1 MTKIVIFLGPSL
13 PLEQAKCTLDA
24 VYLPPAAQSDL
35 ISAVQIHQPD
45 VIGLI
50 DGVFLQRP
58 SVWHKEI
65 LYALSQGISVYGASS
80 MGALRAAETESFGMV
95 GVGRIYQMYASG
107 ALIDDD
113 EVALVHGSAETGYKP
128 LSEPMINI
136 RATLQL
142 AQEQGILSEELHHQ
156 LIAIAKSI
164 YFAERTFAAI
174 LHKASSAGVASEA
187 LAALQTFTTEHYVD
201 LKRQDAVLLL
211 QLLRERFVAA
221 SADPAEAH
229 LSKTRDFN
237 FAQTHVYA
245 ALYEGE
251 RQVQSQGVQIPL
263 RRIAEYVALHAADFD
278 DLNFHSLNRMLA
290 QVLAAL
296 LGVTV
301 ESAEIEQEKQ
311 RFCLKHKLQQNS
323 DLNQWLQNNDMTKT
337 EFQALMQEMAICR
350 RLHRWFLSR
359 QAYQRN
365 IKGLLNELRLQNCY
379 AEWADVAGQQERLL
393 QEHHVDLNTSHYRNQ
408 TLKELLLNHLRTTD
422 CCIPIPLQAW
432 ALEAGFLNTACLQVE
447 LMRAKAARDIAID

>member
-1 MTKIVIFLGPSL
+1 
-13 PLEQAKCTLDA
+13 
-24 VYLPPAAQSDL
+24 
-35 ISAVQIHQPD
+35 
-45 VIGLI
+45 
-50 DGVFLQRP
+50 
-58 SVWHKEI
+58 
-65 LYALSQGISVYGASS
+65 
-80 MGALRAAETESFGMV
+80 MGALRAAETEAFGMI
-95 GVGRIYQMYASG
+95 GVGQIYQMYASG

-113 EVALVHGSAETGYKP
+113 EVALVHSSADTGYQP

-142 AQEQGILSEELHHQ
+142 AQEQGVLSEELHYQ
-156 LIAIAKSI
+156 LIGIAKSI

-174 LHKASSAGVASEA
+174 FRKASSDGIASPA
-187 LAALQTFTTEHYVD
+187 LAALQTFVREHYVD

-211 QLLRERFVAA
+211 QTLHERFVTV
-221 SADPAEAH
+221 SAHPPK
-229 LSKTRDFN
+229 SGDFS

-251 RQVQSQGVQIPL
+251 RQVQRQGVQIPL
-263 RRIAEYVALHAADFD
+263 RRIAEHVALHAAEFD

-296 LGVTV
+296 LGITV

-311 RFCLKHKLQQNS
+311 RFCFKHKLRQKS
-323 DLNQWLQNNDMTKT
+323 DLNQWCQNNDITET

-379 AEWADVAGQQERLL
+379 PEWADVAAQQERLL
-393 QEHHVDLNTSHYRNQ
+393 QEHHVDLNDSHHRSQ
-408 TLKELLLNHLRTTD
+408 TIKELLLNHLSKTD
-422 CCIPIPLQAW
+422 CSIPISLQAW

-447 LMRAKAARDIAID
+447 LMRAKAARDIAIDLTHE